1 MDPYIMN
8 RVWTSPFPRVPIAI
22 TPSLSELSSAPL
34 SSTPSSASSSTYPV
48 TPSAALRPFGV
59 EYEAYMTLLT
69 CALILIVWVGGVIL
83 WYLYCIRRPPRLF
96 RGRGH
101 LIRAVTDDCPSLQ
114 RPYCPPIWCIS
125 PWAQAGVSLQRTT
138 SIRAQLCQLV
148 GEDAWDADQEETAG
162 TEEAGEARVEE
173 RE

>member
-1 MDPYIMN
+1 MTLSFSNPSYSMDPYIMN

-96 RGRGH
+96 RG
-101 LIRAVTDDCPSLQ
+101 
-114 RPYCPPIWCIS
+114 
-125 PWAQAGVSLQRTT
+125 
-138 SIRAQLCQLV
+138 
-148 GEDAWDADQEETAG
+148 E
-162 TEEAGEARVEE
+162 
-173 RE
+173 